1 MSDEMKLL
9 MAMCDALGFDVKETQ
24 GTPENEYL
32 VTRKPG
38 ATMRNEE
45 DVSLDSMFGDVKT
58 ELSFLSVREEE
69 PVDYIDYKVVLENF
83 LDEHDAYIQFM
94 ANINDD
100 NDDSIGW
107 KNLTKLPP
115 ESYIDVSFL
124 WDAFAEEAEFWHDI
138 DDDWQA
144 HLKKLKEE

>member
-9 MAMCDALGFDVKETQ
+9 MAICKLLDIEVEIEKDFVFGNQYRVAKRVDESDA
-24 GTPENEYL
+24 
-32 VTRKPG
+32 
-38 ATMRNEE
+38 
-45 DVSLDSMFGDVKT
+45 SLDHMFGDVKT
-58 ELSFLSVREEE
+58 ELSFLSVRKEE